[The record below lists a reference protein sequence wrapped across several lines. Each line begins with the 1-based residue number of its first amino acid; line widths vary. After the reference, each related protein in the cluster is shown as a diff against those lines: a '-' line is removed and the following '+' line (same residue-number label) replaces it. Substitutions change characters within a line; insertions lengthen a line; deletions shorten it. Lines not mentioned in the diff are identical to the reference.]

1 MYTWLLTLHL
11 YDRAIYKVMGTGLFW
26 ALLLAVIVVGMIPHF
41 VAKAIREHFLP
52 NDIQIA
58 REMEKSQDS
67 HDVTHPEI
75 QMSTVA
81 RA

>member
-1 MYTWLLTLHL
+1 
-11 YDRAIYKVMGTGLFW
+11 MGTGLFW

-41 VAKAIREHFLP
+41 AAKAISEHFMP
-52 NDIQIA
+52 SDIQIA

-67 HDVTHPEI
+67 HDVSHPEV
-75 QMSTVA
+75 QLSTIT

>member
-1 MYTWLLTLHL
+1 MQLNC
-11 YDRAIYKVMGTGLFW
+11 RAIYKVMGSGLFW

-41 VAKAIREHFLP
+41 AVKAIREHFMP

-58 REMEKSQDS
+58 REMEKLQDS
-67 HDVTHPEI
+67 DDVSHPEV

>member
-1 MYTWLLTLHL
+1 MN
-11 YDRAIYKVMGTGLFW
+11 DRAIYEVMGTGLFW

-41 VAKAIREHFLP
+41 AVKAIREHFMP

-67 HDVTHPEI
+67 HDVNHPEV
-75 QMSTVA
+75 QMSAVS